1 MILVVSVS
9 FVLQNPMSL
18 YVDLSHVYYISEKVS
33 FWHDEG
39 GLFDWRKIKQEYSQ
53 IIVQII
59 LNTQGYLDFF
69 YFGGGGGE
77 RLSQSILFVITE
89 SSIPAST
96 KPGKFTRPVS
106 WLYMQIQQQ
115 HFWCSCSFLLWVGF
129 WQFHVGN

>member
-1 MILVVSVS
+1 
-9 FVLQNPMSL
+9 MSL

-69 YFGGGGGE
+69 YFGGGGGKGYHKAFF
-77 RLSQSILFVITE
+77 LSSLSLQSLPAQNQENSPVLLAGYICKFRN
-89 SSIPAST
+89 SISGVLA
-96 KPGKFTRPVS
+96 VS
-106 WLYMQIQQQ
+106 YFGLD
-115 HFWCSCSFLLWVGF
+115 F
-129 WQFHVGN
+129 GNFMLEIEA